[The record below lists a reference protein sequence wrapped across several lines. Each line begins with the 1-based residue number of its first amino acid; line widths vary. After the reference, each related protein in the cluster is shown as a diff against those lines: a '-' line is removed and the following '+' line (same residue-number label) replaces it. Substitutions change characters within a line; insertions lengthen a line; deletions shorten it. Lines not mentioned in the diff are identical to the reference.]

1 MKTLPIVVLAT
12 FLATTPAC
20 TRTRI
25 TLGHPVLPEEAAAIV
40 PGISKATV
48 LERLG
53 PPDHAEPEPGGSLFD
68 YLYSRSAARALDV
81 SLLQGRFSYDER
93 FLQLDRLRVS
103 FDRQGIVRYVAVVPG
118 ESTGKAVGAR

>member
-1 MKTLPIVVLAT
+1 MKTLFIIALAA

-25 TLGHPVLPEEAAAIV
+25 TLGHPVLPEDAEAIV
-40 PGISKATV
+40 PGLSKATV

-53 PPDHAEPEPGGSLFD
+53 PPDHAEPELGGSLFD

-93 FLQLDRLRVS
+93 FSQLDRLRVS
-103 FDRQGIVRYVAVVPG
+103 FDRQGIVRYVAIVPG
-118 ESTGKAVGAR
+118 EETDP